1 MKATK
6 AKNGGG
12 GGSAV
17 RGIGIKPGASGATSH
32 ATASHFGYPTGDD
45 DNDGSNNGNEDD
57 DDDDEQQDEDQ
68 EEEKQIP
75 KQQNKKHSTNLASKK
90 SSSFNSSMQ
99 SSNSSNSNAPVS
111 STNTARGK
119 ANSMAAA
126 SRIQSDE
133 ENAGTVISKVFHEEK
148 VLLIDNMKSK
158 EGFFESS
165 GLLVI
170 NEDEKDIK
178 GKHDFY
184 ILR

>member
-17 RGIGIKPGASGATSH
+17 RGIGVKPGASGATSH
-32 ATASHFGYPTGDD
+32 ATASHFGYPTGNDD

-57 DDDDEQQDEDQ
+57 DDEEQDEDQ

-75 KQQNKKHSTNLASKK
+75 KQQNKKHSTNLAPKK
-90 SSSFNSSMQ
+90 SSSSSFNSSMQ
-99 SSNSSNSNAPVS
+99 SSNSSNSNAVS
-111 STNTARGK
+111 NTNTARGK